1 MPSSDIEA
9 FLDKLKEDKD
19 LQAKLTNIEDPQKI
33 LAIANDAGFGLTMDD
48 VSQMLAN
55 EKNQDLS
62 DDDLEEIA
70 GGNSAVVTL
79 FRTCACSPFTRTIN
93 TC

>member
-79 FRTCACSPFTRTIN
+79 FRTCACSPFRRTIN

>member
-33 LAIANDAGFGLTMDD
+33 LAIANDAGFGLTMDE
-48 VSQMLAN
+48 SKTIFFA
-55 EKNQDLS
+55 S
-62 DDDLEEIA
+62 R
-70 GGNSAVVTL
+70 TL
-79 FRTCACSPFTRTIN
+79 NI
-93 TC
+93 

>member
-19 LQAKLTNIEDPQKI
+19 LQAKLTNIEDPEKI

-79 FRTCACSPFTRTIN
+79 FRTCACSPRRTIN